1 MTYMDEDRFWKIIEQ
16 SKRVLPDKGMVSDRS
31 LQCQELAT
39 ILGQLSPED
48 VAAFDGRFYMTY
60 VKAENRDLW
69 AAYIALTQLSGEDNL
84 DAFIKSAIS
93 LGRRLFCQIIC
104 SPDRTLARHHQWI
117 RDIDCLEF
125 GAVAEQVYE
134 RLTGSQIPRFKINHA
149 YVGKPLE
156 PGDYEDL
163 RLRAPRLWKLYGHLI
178 TEAW

>member
-48 VAAFDGRFYMTY
+48 VAAFNGRFYMTY
-60 VKAENRDLW
+60 VKAENWDIR
-69 AAYIALTQLSGEDNL
+69 AAYFVLRQLDSEDIF
-84 DAFIKSAIS
+84 DVFVKSAIS

-104 SPDRTLARHHQWI
+104 SPDKTLARHHQWI
-117 RDIDCLEF
+117 RGIDCLEF
-125 GAVAEQVYE
+125 GAVADQVYE
-134 RLTGSQIPRFKINHA
+134 RLTGSQIPRFKINHS

-156 PGDYEDL
+156 PGNFEDL
-163 RLRAPRLWKLYGHLI
+163 KLRAPRLWKLYGHLI
-178 TEAW
+178 AEDV